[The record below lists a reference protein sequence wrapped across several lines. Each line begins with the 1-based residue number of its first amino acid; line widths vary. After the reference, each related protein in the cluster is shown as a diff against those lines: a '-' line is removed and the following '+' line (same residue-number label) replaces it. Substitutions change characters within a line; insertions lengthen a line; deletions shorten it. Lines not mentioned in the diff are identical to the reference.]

1 MTPPIPHRFT
11 EFYDPPPDDER
22 EQARRDARQ
31 EEAEL
36 RAGRWRRREELPE
49 QLPEPEDSPF

>member
-1 MTPPIPHRFT
+1 MIPHRFT
-11 EFYDPPPDDER
+11 EFYDPPPDDEH

-49 QLPEPEDSPF
+49 QLPSLDDSPF